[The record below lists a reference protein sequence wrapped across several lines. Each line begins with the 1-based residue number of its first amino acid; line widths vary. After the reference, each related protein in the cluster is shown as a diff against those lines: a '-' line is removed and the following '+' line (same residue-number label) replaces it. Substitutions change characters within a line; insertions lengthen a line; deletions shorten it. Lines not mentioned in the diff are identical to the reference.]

1 MLIRIE
7 AESRRG
13 LRIIDEIPDIPLC
26 KIEGYNGIGK
36 TTAIKLLS
44 LCAGG
49 QPFEGNNQDWRSF
62 REQLSGARV
71 SVTELHDARSIEW
84 SLEPGQWPDRP
95 EPLGDLIGQVRVNGR
110 TANQSDIRAL
120 LSVHHINAAETP
132 LTVLAKRVDKARH
145 NLADW
150 LNQPGAKRQQEVDF
164 AIDGVQK
171 LIMQCVPSQLQTEAT
186 AAEEASKLT
195 EDIDKRLGDLRRK
208 TDLLDQASGVLDR
221 LEQVR
226 GQGSEMD
233 EKLNRLKV
241 ELEDLELRSQR
252 LDEQITQASSRQHLN
267 EQAEHKFELARNNL
281 VRQDKALR
289 EVTAELER
297 LTAAADVE
305 PDEKIIAEKQKELGG
320 RLNELLEQMP
330 QIHATPMLVA
340 LLVDLADRLADAE
353 QHELGQTT
361 LLDGGEGREGWS
373 VSALRAACRK
383 QAEKLQERTPSG
395 DALALAAEIEQVRA
409 RLDAVFQASQKL
421 AEVQQANASFLRA
434 EKRLRETSEA
444 LPAQAART
452 VEDLIRTRKE
462 LDQQSRTVQAAYAR
476 HQHAREL
483 LGGGMTEEALA
494 AELLRLCK
502 QAGVDAAR
510 IRGRRERARSELDEL
525 TRRHAQ
531 ALQSVDRTRRVLHER
546 SRQVSEVVDAIS
558 NSDGCRWLRESIP
571 EVQSINS
578 RGVLEQARDLE
589 RLTSLLEKARNRLRD
604 QFTAV
609 QGVGAALNRL
619 HSDLGRPQ
627 AEIESPTPWDRAAR
641 LWLAGEVG
649 SWFNDPVIRTSLFPG
664 AGNLWLDWRD
674 MRVHWIADGDEESRP
689 LSGFSSGQQAFAYT
703 HAQLAQLEREEQ
715 RAANRL
721 IALDE
726 FSAYLDASKMYDLA
740 VYLEERGQRQIYDQV
755 VVILPLETLPP
766 TSGGDA
772 AVQAQVKELRQ
783 RGYIAEVFTA

>member
-44 LCAGG
+44 LCTGG

-62 REQLSGARV
+62 REQLAEARV
-71 SVTELHDARSIEW
+71 TVTGLRHARSIEW
-84 SLEPGQWPDRP
+84 NLDPSQWPDLP
-95 EPLGDLIGQVRVNGR
+95 EPLGDLLGDVRVDGR
-110 TANQSDIRAL
+110 PANQADIRPL
-120 LSVHHINAAETP
+120 LSVHHIIAAETP
-132 LTVLAKRVDKARH
+132 LTVLAKRVDKAR
-145 NLADW
+145 NQLADW
-150 LNQPGAKRQQEVDF
+150 LKQPGAKRQQEVDF
-164 AIDGVQK
+164 AIDEVQK
-171 LIMQCVPSQLQTEAT
+171 LIMQCLPSQLQTEAK
-186 AAEEASKLT
+186 AAEDASKLSGV
-195 EDIDKRLGDLRRK
+195 IANQLGGLRRK
-208 TDLLDQASGVLDR
+208 TNLLDRAAGVLDR

-226 GQGSEMD
+226 GQGPEMD
-233 EKLNRLKV
+233 EKLSRLKA
-241 ELEDLELRSQR
+241 ELEDLEFQSQR

-267 EQAEHKFELARNNL
+267 EQAEHKFELARRNL

-305 PDEKIIAEKQKELGG
+305 PDEVRISEKQKELGH

-340 LLVDLADRLADAE
+340 LLTDLADRLADAE
-353 QHELGQTT
+353 RHELGQTT
-361 LLDGGEGREGWS
+361 LLEGGEGQGSWS
-373 VSALRAACRK
+373 VAALREACLR
-383 QAEKLQERTPSG
+383 QAEKLRERTPSG
-395 DALALAAEIEQVRA
+395 DALALAAEIERVRA
-409 RLDAVFQASQKL
+409 RLDAVVQASQKL
-421 AEVQQANASFLRA
+421 AEVKQAQANFLRA

-444 LPAQAART
+444 LPAQAAKT
-452 VEDLIRTRKE
+452 VEDLIRSRKE

-510 IRGRRERARSELDEL
+510 LRGRREQARSELDEL

-531 ALQSVDRTRRVLHER
+531 ALQSVDRTRRVLQER
-546 SRQVSEVVDAIS
+546 TNQVSQVVEVIS
-558 NSDGCRWLRESIP
+558 QSDGYRWLRESIP
-571 EVQSINS
+571 ELQSMHL
-578 RGVLEQARDLE
+578 RPVLEQARQLDDLA
-589 RLTSLLEKARNRLRD
+589 SLLEKARNRLRD
-604 QFTAV
+604 QYTAV
-609 QGVGAALNRL
+609 QGIGAALSRL

-627 AEIESPTPWDRAAR
+627 TEIESPTLWDRAAR

-649 SWFNDPVIRTSLFPG
+649 RWFNDPAIRSSLFQG
-664 AGNLWLDWRD
+664 AADLWLDWRD
-674 MRVHWIADGDEESRP
+674 MRVHWVTDGDEASRP
-689 LSGFSSGQQAFAYT
+689 LSGFSSGEQAFAYT
-703 HAQLAQLEREEQ
+703 HAQLAQLERDEQ

-726 FSAYLDASKMYDLA
+726 FNAYLDARKMHDLA
-740 VYLEERGQRQIYDQV
+740 EYLEERSQRQADDQV
-755 VVILPLETLPP
+755 VVILPLETRPP
-766 TSGGDA
+766 TIGGDPT
-772 AVQAQVKELRQ
+772 VQAKVQELRQ
-783 RGYIAEVFTA
+783 RGYIAEVFSA